1 MEFRLTDHSAFQTEF
16 VYSPWKSIN
25 VDGQS
30 KPMHFGIFLN
40 EYRYYFRGY
49 ARGWYVGGNA
59 GMMAFRMSK
68 PYIENW
74 GIHLENRYSK
84 GYGFMFGACAGY
96 ERIFRK
102 RWVFDVF
109 FGWSW
114 MTSFYNGYDL
124 DGRTQME
131 PHRPVQPLHPDPF
144 NGSSEWYPN
153 KIGISIGRNP
163 TSAQGGP
170 QRRIVREN
178 AGRRPRFPNV
188 ASRTG
193 RVRKRV
199 KMTAPT
205 CQKGHRVCQNPFGIS
220 IVGIPHRKQ
229 KNGSVRPCGRT
240 AAAPNRNRENF
251 STNVKL
257 KIVEL

>member
-1 MEFRLTDHSAFQTEF
+1 MKRFGISSLLLLASLLRPAATDAQIYAKLNGLYALVGVVNPAVEFRLTDHSAFQTEF

-153 KIGISIGRNP
+153 KIGISIGIRIYDP
-163 TSAQGGP
+163 ELHRQRSETRRLRKAARSAASYWKTPAADRGS
-170 QRRIVREN
+170 RMS
-178 AGRRPRFPNV
+178 RPVPA
-188 ASRTG
+188 AS
-193 RVRKRV
+193 
-199 KMTAPT
+199 
-205 CQKGHRVCQNPFGIS
+205 
-220 IVGIPHRKQ
+220 
-229 KNGSVRPCGRT
+229 GSV
-240 AAAPNRNRENF
+240 
-251 STNVKL
+251 SK
-257 KIVEL
+257 

>member
-1 MEFRLTDHSAFQTEF
+1 MKHLAILTLLLYAALSHPATAAAQIYAKLNGLYALVGVVNPAAEFRLTDHSAFQTEF
-16 VYSPWKSIN
+16 VYSPWKSIR
-25 VDGQS
+25 VDGLS
-30 KPMHFGIFLN
+30 KPMYFGIFMN

-49 ARGWYVGGNA
+49 ARGWYVGGNV

-68 PYIENW
+68 PYVENW
-74 GIHLENRYSK
+74 HLRLENRYSK

-96 ERIFRK
+96 ELVFRE

-153 KIGISIGRNP
+153 KIGVSLGIRIYDPELHRQRSEARRLRKSALRNV
-163 TSAQGGP
+163 SCGGTP
-170 QRRIVREN
+170 SE
-178 AGRRPRFPNV
+178 
-188 ASRTG
+188 
-193 RVRKRV
+193 
-199 KMTAPT
+199 
-205 CQKGHRVCQNPFGIS
+205 
-220 IVGIPHRKQ
+220 
-229 KNGSVRPCGRT
+229 SV
-240 AAAPNRNRENF
+240 
-251 STNVKL
+251 SK
-257 KIVEL
+257 